1 MSIQQDV
8 SEDQKKNINS
18 TLTKQNIFKEGKGVD
33 VDSRKPIFEQIRL
46 PPVGQE
52 FRERYIPVNL
62 FKISLYESSKYS
74 INQISIFSFIAAFII

>member
-18 TLTKQNIFKEGKGVD
+18 ILTKQNIFEDGKGVD
-33 VDSRKPIFEQIRL
+33 VNSRKQIFEQIR
-46 PPVGQE
+46 PPTVGQE

-62 FKISLYESSKYS
+62 FKVSLYESSKD
-74 INQISIFSFIAAFII
+74 